1 LVSQVSEPVDWPG
14 RRALVTGAAGFIG
27 QRLVQQLVEAG
38 ARVWAGAAPDEP
50 SERVAALPTQVKRL
64 VFDLRDAVAVQ
75 AAVAEATPQV
85 VFHLAAV
92 GVTNAGVDPSL
103 ALAVNA
109 GGTVHLLE
117 ALKERNVER
126 IVLVGTCY
134 EYGARET
141 VEGLDPFNTYAASKV
156 AAWAFGRM
164 YWRAYGLPI
173 VTVRPFQVYGPGQP
187 AGTLIP
193 AAIDVALIGRDFPMT
208 PGEQVRD
215 FIYVDDVVAGMMAA
229 AEAPGIE
236 GESIDL
242 GTGRSHAIR
251 QAVARIWEIAEAR
264 GRMLPGALPYRPGE
278 VMRIVADADR
288 AARLTGWRARVSLE
302 EGLRRTIEVMR
313 AGGEEGT

>member
-1 LVSQVSEPVDWPG
+1 
-14 RRALVTGAAGFIG
+14 
-27 QRLVQQLVEAG
+27 
-38 ARVWAGAAPDEP
+38 
-50 SERVAALPTQVKRL
+50 
-64 VFDLRDAVAVQ
+64 
-75 AAVAEATPQV
+75 
-85 VFHLAAV
+85 
-92 GVTNAGVDPSL
+92 
-103 ALAVNA
+103 
-109 GGTVHLLE
+109 
-117 ALKERNVER
+117 
-126 IVLVGTCY
+126 
-134 EYGARET
+134 
-141 VEGLDPFNTYAASKV
+141 
-156 AAWAFGRM
+156 
-164 YWRAYGLPI
+164 
-173 VTVRPFQVYGPGQP
+173 
-187 AGTLIP
+187 
-193 AAIDVALIGRDFPMT
+193 
-208 PGEQVRD
+208 VRD

>member
-1 LVSQVSEPVDWPG
+1 LVPRVSEPVDWPG
-14 RRALVTGAAGFIG
+14 RHALVTGAAGFIG
-27 QRLVQQLVEAG
+27 RRLVQQLVESG
-38 ARVWAGAAPDEP
+38 ARVWAGVAPDEP
-50 SERVAALPTQVKRL
+50 PERVAALPTRVERL
-64 VFDLRDAVAVQ
+64 AFDLRDAAAVQ
-75 AAVAEATPQV
+75 AAVAEAAPQV

-92 GVTNAGVDPSL
+92 GVTNAGIDPSL
-103 ALAVNA
+103 ALAINA

-117 ALKERNVER
+117 ASKERGVGR

-134 EYGARET
+134 EYGAREA
-141 VEGLDPFNTYAASKV
+141 VEGLDPFNAYAASKV

-164 YWRAYGLPI
+164 YWRACGLPI

-193 AAIDVALIGRDFPMT
+193 AAIGAALNGGDFPMT
-208 PGEQVRD
+208 PGEQARD
-215 FIYVDDVVAGMMAA
+215 FVYVDDVVAGMMAA

-242 GTGRSHAIR
+242 GTGQTHAIR

-264 GRMLPGALPYRPGE
+264 GRMLPGALLYRPGE

-302 EGLRRTIEVMR
+302 DGLRRTIEAMVK
-313 AGGEEGT
+313 GSWCPP

>member
-1 LVSQVSEPVDWPG
+1 M
-14 RRALVTGAAGFIG
+14 LVTGAAGFIG

-38 ARVWAGAAPDEP
+38 ARVGAGVAPDEP
-50 SERVAALPTQVKRL
+50 PERVAALPAQVERL

-75 AAVAEATPQV
+75 GAVAEATPQV

-103 ALAVNA
+103 ALTVNA

-117 ALKERNVER
+117 ALKERDVER

-141 VEGLDPFNTYAASKV
+141 VEGLDPFNAYAASKV

-173 VTVRPFQVYGPGQP
+173 ITVRPFQVYGPGQP

-193 AAIDVALIGRDFPMT
+193 AAIDAALIGRDFPMT

-215 FIYVDDVVAGMMAA
+215 FIYVDDVVTGMIAA
-229 AEAPGIE
+229 AEAPGIK

-242 GTGRSHAIR
+242 GTGQTHAIR
-251 QAVARIWEIAEAR
+251 QAVTRVWEIAGAR
-264 GRMLPGALPYRPGE
+264 GRMLLGALPYRPGE
-278 VMRIVADADR
+278 AMRTVADADR

-302 EGLRRTIEVMR
+302 DGLRRTVEAM
-313 AGGEEGT
+313 AKSK

>member
-1 LVSQVSEPVDWPG
+1 M
-14 RRALVTGAAGFIG
+14 LVTGAAGFIG
-27 QRLVQQLVEAG
+27 RRLVQQLVEAG
-38 ARVWAGAAPDEP
+38 AWVWAGVAPDEP
-50 SERVAALPTQVKRL
+50 PGRVAALPAQVERL

-92 GVTNAGVDPSL
+92 GVTNAGVGPSL
-103 ALAVNA
+103 ALAINA

-117 ALKERNVER
+117 ALKERDVER

-164 YWRAYGLPI
+164 YWRAYGLLI

-193 AAIDVALIGRDFPMT
+193 AAIDAALIGRDFPMT